1 MGINATAE
9 NSTQFDE
16 GVRVFDVQLN
26 LTRDSRTATPVVY
39 AGGANVVP
47 QITLENVLTTLN
59 EKIHPNSKPV
69 TECAVVFLNFVNGAS
84 QGGTS
89 SVSTWLSA
97 VMTALDRWN
106 QSNYGILTTF
116 NANTTMLD
124 MRGKIAVIFNLENR
138 DNLPSGSAP
147 VNYITGL
154 STSVQNTSIVDATF
168 SSGTG
173 VRIQN
178 LHQCNNPNFKST
190 EAGDFGYREGGIGL
204 VPYFITK
211 ANYDDPSVSC
221 NLIETKETL
230 MKQINSEIAS
240 SAGKLYINDLSGF
253 CVTANEESTGYETF
267 EYREWREIWGV
278 PDWRPL
284 SPRWDDGR
292 YYDYQKVRALQTK
305 EYDGAQIGDRYLRN
319 YNNVGTSYSDLGN
332 GGNTCLFAQ
341 IFNAK
346 AVDEYS
352 SLVGSLRQPL
362 GIVLMNFAGVGS
374 VTTNSGNYSVQGIR
388 LPGLIM
394 MNNFMFPLK
403 TGTTTTRSS
412 SDTSYSKEGNVWD

>member
-1 MGINATAE
+1 M
-9 NSTQFDE
+9 
-16 GVRVFDVQLN
+16 
-26 LTRDSRTATPVVY
+26 
-39 AGGANVVP
+39 
-47 QITLENVLTTLN
+47 TTLN
-59 EKIHPNSKPV
+59 GKIHPNSKPAKPV

-97 VMTALDRWN
+97 VMNALDSWN
-106 QSNYGILTTF
+106 QSNSGILTTF
-116 NANTTMLD
+116 DANTTMLD
-124 MRGKIAVIFNLENR
+124 MRGKIAVIFNLENS

-178 LHQCNNPNFKST
+178 LHQCNNPNFEST
-190 EAGDFGYREGGIGL
+190 EAGDFGYREEGIGL

-211 ANYDDPSVSC
+211 ANYDEPSVSC

-230 MKQINSEIAS
+230 
-240 SAGKLYINDLSGF
+240 GKLYINDLSGF

-267 EYREWREIWGV
+267 EYKEWREILGV
-278 PDWRPL
+278 YDWRPL
-284 SPRWDDGR
+284 GSNRWDDGH
-292 YYDYQKVRALQTK
+292 YYDYQKVRALPTE
-305 EYDGAQIGDRYLRN
+305 EYRGAQSGDRYLHN